1 MDVLNLGDVTAVRVE
16 KFMAPHLDVISL
28 DQKLPFRIT
37 LRMVI
42 LLWMANVF
50 LFALYLKEPFV
61 SLAGFLPGA
70 LGIIVLF
77 LSGFKREDC
86 YLRFGWISWSGLGVY
101 ILMLTLMVPVVLTGI
116 HSVKWAGWDWVMMLI
131 YAPASGI
138 AQELYFR
145 STLLPTLR
153 RAFTGRVFLA
163 LTISSLMFA
172 LYHAGMF
179 LVAPVGVAA
188 GALVVTFM
196 AGMGWGWQVGHDKT
210 VLWAMVHHSL
220 LQMILRVFAWM

>member
-1 MDVLNLGDVTAVRVE
+1 
-16 KFMAPHLDVISL
+16 MAAHSDVISF
-28 DQKLPFRIT
+28 DQKLSFRIA
-37 LRMVI
+37 LWMII

-50 LFALYLKEPFV
+50 LFALYLEEPFASV
-61 SLAGFLPGA
+61 FSLLPGA
-70 LGIIVLF
+70 LGVIILV

-86 YLRFGWISWSGLGVY
+86 YLRFGWISWAGLGIY
-101 ILMLTLMVPVVLTGI
+101 ILMLALMVPVVLTGI
-116 HSVKWAGWDWVMMLI
+116 HSVNWAGWDWVMMLI

-145 STLLPTLR
+145 STLLPALR
-153 RAFTGRVFLA
+153 RAFTGRIFLA
-163 LTISSLMFA
+163 LTTSSLMFA

-188 GALVVTFM
+188 GAFVVTFL
-196 AGMGWGWQVGHDKT
+196 AGMGWGWQVGQDET
-210 VLWAMVHHSL
+210 VLWAMAHHSL

>member
-1 MDVLNLGDVTAVRVE
+1 MISHIDVV
-16 KFMAPHLDVISL
+16 SL
-28 DQKLPFRIT
+28 DHKLSFRIA
-37 LRMVI
+37 LWMVI
-42 LLWMANVF
+42 LLWMANIG
-50 LFALYLKEPFV
+50 LFALYMEEPFASIV
-61 SLAGFLPGA
+61 GFLPGA

-86 YLRFGWISWSGLGVY
+86 YLRFGWISWAGLGVY
-101 ILMLTLMVPVVLTGI
+101 ALMLTLMVPVVLTGI
-116 HSVKWAGWDWVMMLI
+116 HSVKWAGWDWLMMLI

-145 STLLPTLR
+145 STLLPALR
-153 RAFTGRVFLA
+153 RAFTDRAFLA
-163 LTISSLMFA
+163 LIISSLMFA

-196 AGMGWGWQVGHDKT
+196 ASMGWGWQVGHDKT
-210 VLWAMVHHSL
+210 VLWAMVNHSL